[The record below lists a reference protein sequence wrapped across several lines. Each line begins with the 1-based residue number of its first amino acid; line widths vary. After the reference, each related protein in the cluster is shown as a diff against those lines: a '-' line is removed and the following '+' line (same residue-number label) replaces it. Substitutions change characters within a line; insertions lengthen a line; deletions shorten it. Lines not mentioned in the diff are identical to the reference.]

1 MEMIEGCVIPYVDSR
16 KRFILTTDLA
26 TQAEK
31 LGVMIGQIVKRAF
44 PTNDVHV
51 LGVPTDDDPHPDLF
65 ELIDK
70 CDSGRI
76 VLVFNSYSRT
86 SRGEMVDFIN
96 DGLEHP
102 TKEIVCLVMS
112 FMMPR
117 GVNWNTGNSLT
128 VAFLIFG
135 NLAYTPNDYAQQF
148 ARLRR
153 QFGIIVT
160 TWVAFS
166 LKLINASV
174 SLVKAM
180 ECLGRQNGRSA
191 SLELDPIDVQW
202 ESSSTEPM
210 D

>member
-1 MEMIEGCVIPYVDSR
+1 M
-16 KRFILTTDLA
+16 
-26 TQAEK
+26 
-31 LGVMIGQIVKRAF
+31 
-44 PTNDVHV
+44 
-51 LGVPTDDDPHPDLF
+51 
-65 ELIDK
+65 
-70 CDSGRI
+70 
-76 VLVFNSYSRT
+76 
-86 SRGEMVDFIN
+86 
-96 DGLEHP
+96 
-102 TKEIVCLVMS
+102 
-112 FMMPR
+112 
-117 GVNWNTGNSLT
+117 GNSLT

-202 ESSSTEPM
+202 ESSSTQPM
-210 D
+210 DRRLFDDIVVGTSAFTRTVVQDIEQEMR